1 MALPPDRSAPAPA
14 HILVAEDDL
23 VVQLVVRQILT
34 KGGHTVDLV
43 TDGQEA
49 LIALESKYYDL
60 VLMDC
65 LMPRVDGFEATRRI
79 RQAGSRQMQSK
90 IPILAMTSLT
100 DRKDRLRCLEAGMDA
115 IVNKPLDPQSLLRVI
130 QQFLGRAKSDMAQE
144 SCDEETET
152 PFWEEDLFESVI
164 EEFQLEVPRV
174 INDLQEALDEGNAAR
189 LRHLSHRLRG
199 ATDILHASRLSS
211 MSQSLERAAKNGE
224 MEVVTQLV
232 SSLIEELQKLSS
244 LVSE

>member
-1 MALPPDRSAPAPA
+1 MALLPDRSAHVPA

-34 KGGHTVDLV
+34 KAGHTVDLV
-43 TDGQEA
+43 SDGQEA
-49 LIALESKYYDL
+49 LNALESKHYDL

-65 LMPRVDGFEATRRI
+65 LMPQMDGFEATRRI
-79 RQAGSRQMQSK
+79 RKAGSQRMQSK

-100 DRKDRLRCLEAGMDA
+100 DRKDRLLCLEAGMDV
-115 IVNKPLDPQSLLRVI
+115 IVNKPLDPQSLLGVI
-130 QQFLGRAKSDMAQE
+130 QRFLGRAKSDMAQE

-174 INDLQEALDEGNAAR
+174 INDLEEALDEGDAVR
-189 LRHLSHRLRG
+189 LRHISHRLRG
-199 ATDILHASRLSS
+199 ATDILNASRLSS
-211 MSQSLERAAKNGE
+211 MSQSLERAAKDGE
-224 MEVVTQLV
+224 MEVATQLV
-232 SSLIEELQKLSS
+232 SSLIKELQKLTS

>member
-1 MALPPDRSAPAPA
+1 VALPPDRPALVPA

-49 LIALESKYYDL
+49 VRAVESRHYDL

-65 LMPRVDGFEATRRI
+65 LMPRMDGFEATRRI
-79 RQAGSRQMQSK
+79 RKAGSRRMQSK

-100 DRKDRLRCLEAGMDA
+100 DRKDRLLCLEAGMDV
-115 IVNKPLDPQSLLRVI
+115 IVNKPLDPQSLLGVI
-130 QQFLGRAKSDMAQE
+130 QRFLGRAKSDMAQE

-199 ATDILHASRLSS
+199 ATDILNASRLSS
-211 MSQSLERAAKNGE
+211 MSQSLERAAKDGE
-224 MEVVTQLV
+224 MKVATHLV
-232 SSLIEELQKLSS
+232 SSLIEELQKLTS
-244 LVSE
+244 LISE

>member
-1 MALPPDRSAPAPA
+1 VALPPDRSAPVPA

-23 VVQLVVRQILT
+23 VVHLVVKQILT
-34 KGGHTVDLV
+34 KAGHTLDLV

-49 LIALESKYYDL
+49 LSAMESKHYDL

-65 LMPRVDGFEATRRI
+65 LMPRMDGLEATRRI
-79 RQAGSRQMQSK
+79 RKAGLQQMQSK
-90 IPILAMTSLT
+90 IPILAMTSLN
-100 DRKDRLRCLEAGMDA
+100 DKEDRLRCLDAGMDA
-115 IVNKPLDPQSLLRVI
+115 IVNKPLDPQSLLGVI
-130 QQFLGRAKSDMAQE
+130 QRFLGRAKSDMAQE

-174 INDLQEALDEGNAAR
+174 IKDLQEALDEGNAAR

-199 ATDILHASRLSS
+199 ATDILNATRLSS
-211 MSQSLERAAKNGE
+211 ISQSLERAAKDGE
-224 MEVVTQLV
+224 MEVATQLV
-232 SSLIEELQKLSS
+232 SSLIDELQKLTS
-244 LVSE
+244 LISE